1 MKVWLFAA
9 ALILWGNLLHPLIG
23 GTAVLPGGSWQFV
36 AAGAALVAFSLVAAK
51 LMGLDAAALGLRRVA
66 ALRSAAIGAVGGGLI
81 AAAAVAV
88 MRYVAPAVIGQPV
101 IYEPL
106 SRVAA
111 SDLTPHILLF
121 LPFGTVIPEEIAF
134 RGTLLGGTLEQHGVR
149 AAVPAT
155 AIAFALWH
163 GAVAWFTVVNT
174 TIPVVLIIPAFVG
187 ALLVLFAGGV
197 IMAGLRVSTGSLA
210 ASIAAHWTFNAI
222 ILIGLRYPR
231 ID

>member
-1 MKVWLFAA
+1 MKVWFFAA

-111 SDLTPHILLF
+111 GDLTPHILLF

-134 RGTLLGGTLEQHGVR
+134 RGTLLGGMLEQYGVR

-187 ALLVLFAGGV
+187 APLAITVLQQ
-197 IMAGLRVSTGSLA
+197 MSDGLSATACA
-210 ASIAAHWTFNAI
+210 ARIA
-222 ILIGLRYPR
+222 
-231 ID
+231 